1 MEFDFARYAKFA
13 YEFILSYGWFV
24 LIPIVL
30 LIALSK
36 LGFI

>member
-1 MEFDFARYAKFA
+1 MEMDFPRYAKA
-13 YEFILSYGWFV
+13 IYEFVLSYGWFV